1 MMRLV
6 VAAALAATCLSGARA
21 WAVSAEDFTA
31 ETTGQLAALCG
42 VDPSHAN
49 ATEALSF
56 CHGFISGAAT
66 VYLEMVRGGLL
77 NKLVCAPDGT
87 TSGEVAAQ
95 LVAWTRADPA
105 RAQTSVEDGLF
116 ESASAKWPCP

>member
-6 VAAALAATCLSGARA
+6 VAAALAATCLSGTRA

-31 ETTGQLAALCG
+31 ETTGQLATLCG
-42 VDPSHAN
+42 VDPGDAN

-56 CHGFISGAAT
+56 CHGFISGAAA
-66 VYLEMVRGGLL
+66 VYREMVQGGLL
-77 NKLVCAPDGT
+77 RQLVCAPDGT
-87 TSGEVAAQ
+87 TSGDIAAQ
-95 LVAWTRADPA
+95 LVAWTAASPDRAA
-105 RAQTSVEDGLF
+105 TSVEDGLF